1 MTCLRDQSIDY
12 AMSISR
18 KVGYVDLRDYN
29 DMKKGKT
36 CTQNVDFFS
45 SVLKSFWLTDLTVHR
60 EDVQSVDVHA
70 SD

>member
-45 SVLKSFWLTDLTVHR
+45 SVLKSF
-60 EDVQSVDVHA
+60 
-70 SD
+70 